1 MKSDNLR
8 LIEMIFGVDS
18 READKCR
25 EYETQIEI
33 ANREID
39 GLVEYANVIRGE
51 SDGNDLETP
60 IESKHEEDELRA
72 GWPGDGS
79 GEDDLADYN
88 ANEAN
93 DYQNE

>member
-8 LIEMIFGVDS
+8 LIETIFGVDS
-18 READKCR
+18 VEAEKCR
-25 EYETQIEI
+25 DYETQIDM
-33 ANREID
+33 ASREIE
-39 GLVEYANVIRGE
+39 GLVDYAKEI
-51 SDGNDLETP
+51 SADWPAP
-60 IESKHEEDELRA
+60 IESKHEEDELRP

-88 ANEAN
+88 ANEVS